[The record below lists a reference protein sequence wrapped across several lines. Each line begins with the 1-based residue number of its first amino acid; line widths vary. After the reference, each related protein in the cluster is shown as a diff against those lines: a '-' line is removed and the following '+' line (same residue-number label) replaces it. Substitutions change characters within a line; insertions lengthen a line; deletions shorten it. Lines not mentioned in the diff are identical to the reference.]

1 MKDAPWTPETVDLMM
16 KLVTE
21 GRSMGEIGIAL
32 GRTRNAIIG
41 KVQRERIIRGHVPI
55 PRKRKLILERISEGK
70 PEFYKELLY
79 NTTPKRPL
87 TRHQQLPRVSTR
99 GIGFVMP
106 ALTPPPPRTGPAV
119 GILDVTGCQWPTGY
133 DEAIAGR
140 HTFCDAPKDGKGPYC
155 PFHDA
160 LKVAK
165 PVPVEARKRTIIPT
179 TQLRMMG

>member
-1 MKDAPWTPETVDLMM
+1 MKDTPWTPETVDLMM
-16 KLVTE
+16 QLVTE

-70 PEFYKELLY
+70 PEFCKELLY

-106 ALTPPPPRTGPAV
+106 ALTPPPPRSGPAA
-119 GILDVTGCQWPTGY
+119 GILDVTGCRWPTGS
-133 DEAIAGR
+133 DETIPGT
-140 HTFCDAPKDGKGPYC
+140 HTFCDATQDGKGPYC
-155 PFHDA
+155 PFHEA
-160 LKVAK
+160 QKVAK
-165 PVPVEARKRTIIPT
+165 PVPMADRARARMTVS
-179 TQLRMMG
+179 QLRMVG

>member
-1 MKDAPWTPETVDLMM
+1 MKDLPWTPETVDLMM
-16 KLVTE
+16 ELVAQ

-55 PRKRKLILERISEGK
+55 PRKRILEIVSEGK
-70 PEFYKELLY
+70 PEFCKELRY
-79 NTTPKRPL
+79 NTTPKRAL
-87 TRHQQLPRVSTR
+87 TTRRNLPGVSKQ
-99 GIGFVMP
+99 GIGFPLP

-133 DEAIAGR
+133 DEAVAGR
-140 HTFCDAPKDGKGPYC
+140 HTFCDAPKDGKGTYC
-155 PFHDA
+155 PYHKA
-160 LKVAK
+160 LSIAK

-179 TQLRMMG
+179 TQLRMMA

>member
-1 MKDAPWTPETVDLMM
+1 MKDTPWTPETVDLMM
-16 KLVTE
+16 SLVAQ

-55 PRKRKLILERISEGK
+55 PRKPILVTLADGSKRLS
-70 PEFYKELLY
+70 PQALR
-79 NTTPKRPL
+79 NTTPKRVCE
-87 TRHQQLPRVSTR
+87 PRRAMPGVSTR
-99 GIGFVMP
+99 GIGFLLP
-106 ALTPPPPRTGPAV
+106 ALAPPPPRTGPAV

-133 DEAIAGR
+133 DEAVAGR

-160 LKVAK
+160 LKIAK

-179 TQLRMMG
+179 TQLRMMA